1 MKLSKDF
8 SKIENKFSELIKTN
22 KQNISDTENDIAKAE
37 QKKAAED
44 SRAAAAAVAGNEGLY
59 REAMIS
65 KQFNE
70 DRLKYLTD
78 RLKSLQVEPLTDQAE
93 ANNML
98 EVIRAERERL
108 DAYANGDFKAKFVEL
123 IRENEELL
131 FYFDLCNKAEALIH
145 SAIIRDGAAGS
156 TTYRGPQMLNNIRA
170 DAQRLASIN
179 SLPGVKA
186 GSIPPVTDK
195 QRAEQNAQL
204 EKWEV

>member
-22 KQNISDTENDIAKAE
+22 KQNISDTESDIAQAE
-37 QKKAAED
+37 KKKAAEEE
-44 SRAAAAAVAGNEGLY
+44 RAAAAAVAGNEGLY

-93 ANNML
+93 ASNML
-98 EVIRAERERL
+98 EAIRTEREKL
-108 DAYANGDFKAKFVEL
+108 DVYTNGDFLRRYAEL
-123 IRENEELL
+123 IEESETLL
-131 FYFDLCNKAEALIH
+131 FYYDLFAKAEARIH
-145 SAIIRDGAAGS
+145 SAILKDGVNMPS
-156 TTYRGPQMLNNIRA
+156 IFIGPQMLMNIRTN
-170 DAQRLASIN
+170 AQKLASTN

-186 GSIPPVTDK
+186 GLGVPITDK
-195 QRAEQNAQL
+195 QRAEQDAQL
-204 EKWEV
+204 AKWEV